1 MAKAPGGGS
10 RLASYAAA
18 LYLLK
23 EQFGVSEKKMKQGLQ
38 ELGIDSLDFLEE
50 QSNWFILENNQLAPG
65 TYKLLDSK
73 LLNSTLEEVVN
84 PKDFIKVDQDCYPV
98 NDIFG
103 LNVYQVTH
111 AKTKQPLYITVGELT
126 R

>member
-1 MAKAPGGGS
+1 MTAIYRTPTNS
-10 RLASYAAA
+10 
-18 LYLLK
+18 
-23 EQFGVSEKKMKQGLQ
+23 
-38 ELGIDSLDFLEE
+38 
-50 QSNWFILENNQLAPG
+50 QSTVQPLSILENNQLAPG